1 MADSIIQSTQLTL
14 SALNN
19 NVAYS
24 TNAEML
30 SGIANYVGNDGVH
43 SFVKFFIVRC
53 LEAPSSGS
61 AINFIYFG
69 SNTWGGG
76 VGWLN
81 GTTVDPKLVKVGF
94 TNGQGSIT
102 TLIN

>member
-14 SALNN
+14 SVLNN
-19 NVAYS
+19 NVPYS

-30 SGIANYVGNDGVH
+30 SGIANYVGNDSVH

-53 LEAPSSGS
+53 SEAPSNGS

-69 SNTWGGG
+69 SNAWGGG

-81 GTTVDPKLVKVGF
+81 GTTVNPKLVKIGF
-94 TNGQGSIT
+94 TNRQGSIVN
-102 TLIN
+102 LID